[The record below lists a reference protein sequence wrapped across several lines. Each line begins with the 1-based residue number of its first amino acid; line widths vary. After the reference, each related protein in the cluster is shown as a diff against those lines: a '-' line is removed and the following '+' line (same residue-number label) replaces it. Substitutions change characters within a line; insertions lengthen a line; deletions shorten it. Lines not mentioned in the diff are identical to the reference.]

1 MVATIIEQQR
11 EQMMNQ
17 NENMLPFINPGT
29 GEQFGQVAKSTQA
42 DVSEAR
48 QTLGHRFDAWHQTPI
63 SERVRIMRK
72 FQAMLIDSLDEI
84 TAVITQDTGKSRQDS
99 LIEVMLVV
107 DRMNQYS
114 RKATHW
120 MGRRR
125 IPPGLYFFKRYYTQ
139 PHPYGVVAIISPWN
153 YPFELSVSV
162 VCAALLAGNTV
173 MLKPS
178 EVTPAVGALV
188 ADLFSRIPELAPY
201 VQVLHGDGAV
211 GAMVVDS
218 HPDLVFLTGSTATA
232 RKISTALAREM
243 IPFVCELGGKDAM
256 IVLEDADILAAAKWG
271 VWGANYHGGQSCVS
285 IERAY
290 VVESAYNQFVA
301 AVVAETE
308 KLRLGYSA
316 EIDNAY
322 HFGPMTDHRQIDI
335 VEEHLKEAVEQGARI
350 VTGGE
355 RNGAYIQPTVV
366 VDADHSMKL
375 IRDETFGPVMPIM
388 KVKDEAEAV
397 QLANDSRYGLS
408 ASVWS
413 GDLDRAERVAHQLEV
428 GSVNINDTISH
439 YAVTQLPFGGVKM
452 SGNARTHGQQ
462 DILQFTQMR
471 SYALGR
477 PPMALD
483 IATKMREPNHYWLG
497 SAIMRLA
504 FGVTLKQRVQPIAE
518 AIESLNVG
526 EMKPKAGKAA
536 VLFGAVAALGAF
548 LFGLLRSDK

>member
-1 MVATIIEQQR
+1 
-11 EQMMNQ
+11 MMSQ
-17 NENMLPFINPGT
+17 NENILRFINPGT
-29 GEQFGQVAKSTQA
+29 GEQFGQVTMSTKA
-42 DVSEAR
+42 DISEAR
-48 QTLGHRFDAWHQTPI
+48 QALGQRFVEWSQTPV
-63 SERVRIMRK
+63 SERARIMRK

-107 DRMNQYS
+107 DRMNQYT
-114 RKATHW
+114 RKAAHW
-120 MGRRR
+120 MRRQR

-139 PHPYGVVAIISPWN
+139 PHPYGVAAVISPWN
-153 YPFELSVSV
+153 YPFELSVSA

-188 ADLFSRIPELAPY
+188 ADLFNRIPELAPY
-201 VQVLHGDGAV
+201 VRVLHGDGTV

-218 HPDLVFLTGSTATA
+218 HPDLVFLTGSTQTA
-232 RKISTALAREM
+232 RKISEALAPEM
-243 IPFVCELGGKDAM
+243 IPFICELGGKDAM
-256 IVLEDADILAAAKWG
+256 IVLEDADVQAAAKWG
-271 VWGANYHGGQSCVS
+271 VWGANYHSGQSCVS

-290 VVESAYNQFVA
+290 VMESVYDQFVA
-301 AVVAETE
+301 AVVTETE
-308 KLRLGYSA
+308 KLRLGHSP
-316 EIDNAY
+316 EIDNDY
-322 HFGPMTDHRQIDI
+322 HLGPMSDSRQLEI
-335 VEEHLKEAVEQGARI
+335 VEDHLKEAVKKGARI
-350 VTGGE
+350 ITGGE
-355 RNGAYIQPTVV
+355 RRGAYIQPAVV
-366 VDADHSMKL
+366 VDVDHSMQL
-375 IRDETFGPVMPIM
+375 ICDETFGPVMPIM

-397 QLANDSRYGLS
+397 HLANDSQYGLS

-413 GDLDRAERVAHQLEV
+413 GDLGRAERIAHQLEV

-439 YAVTQLPFGGVKM
+439 YAVTQLPFGGVRL

-462 DILQFTQMR
+462 DILQFTQSR

-518 AIESLNVG
+518 AMESLNVG
-526 EMKPKAGKAA
+526 EMKPAVGKAA
-536 VLFGAVAALGAF
+536 LLFGAAAATGAF
-548 LFGLLRSDK
+548 LFGLLRSDR